1 MPTAP
6 ERRHRTSRPG
16 PAWSLCAL
24 WVGLA
29 ALGPRLSGAPTL
41 TAFPLL
47 VLVPALPL
55 GLLLGH
61 ARPRRFPLLL
71 AALLAGP
78 VAAAV
83 GLHPALHPDRTA
95 PPDPWE
101 PRLLGTAAALTALF
115 LLTGVVCGALTRR
128 TSERQRD

>member
-6 ERRHRTSRPG
+6 AHHHWTSRPG
-16 PAWSLCAL
+16 PVRGLCAL

-47 VLVPALPL
+47 VLLPALPL

-61 ARPRRFPLLL
+61 ARPRRLPLLL
-71 AALLAGP
+71 VTLPAGP
-78 VAAAV
+78 VAAAI

-95 PPDPWE
+95 PHDPWE
-101 PRLLGTAAALTALF
+101 PRLLGTAAVLTALF